1 MTERTTV
8 FLAGGGTGGHVF
20 PLLAVAQQLTQLHPG
35 LEPIFIGT
43 DRGLET
49 RLVPAAGY
57 RLELMSALPFRGV
70 GFAGASRSLISVA
83 KSLPRSRALLK
94 SHAPCAV
101 LSIGGYAAVPIALA
115 ARLGGI
121 PLALME
127 PNATPGLAQRVAGP
141 SARRVYT
148 AFAETKKYFAASRV
162 LETGVALRAGF
173 TPRPYGWGGKGHV
186 LRILVLGGSQGARTL
201 NELVAPALSKVKV
214 PLAITHQV
222 GRGNLVALR
231 QRYAEL
237 KRPGASV
244 IEFIE
249 DMASAIANAD
259 LVISRA
265 GAGAVAELCAVGRPS
280 ILVPLPISGD
290 HQLHNAQGLA
300 AAGGALCVPSAEAT
314 PESLAERITEL
325 AADAERLAMMA
336 DRARAWGRPDAA
348 RKIAEDFLD
357 LAGLTP
363 GAARKALPSAGAPP
377 APKSE
382 AKGHAVAVTTPRGS
396 NVTSAGGDA

>member
-1 MTERTTV
+1 VSESTTV

-70 GFAGASRSLISVA
+70 GLAGASRSLLSVA
-83 KSLPRSRALLK
+83 KSLPRSRELLK
-94 SHAPCAV
+94 RFAPRAV
-101 LSIGGYAAVPIALA
+101 LSVGGYAAVPIAVG

-127 PNATPGLAQRVAGP
+127 PNATPGLAQRLAGP

-162 LETGVALRAGF
+162 LETGVALRSGF
-173 TPRPYGWGGKGHV
+173 TPRPYTWGGKGSV
-186 LRILVLGGSQGARTL
+186 LRILVLGGSQGARSL
-201 NELVAPALSKVKV
+201 NDLVAPALSKVKV

-222 GRGNLVALR
+222 GRGNLIALR

-244 IEFIE
+244 IEFID

-300 AAGGALCVPSAEAT
+300 AAGGALCVSSVEAT
-314 PESLAERITEL
+314 PDSIAARIAEL
-325 AADAERLAMMA
+325 AADPERLAKMA
-336 DRARAWGRPDAA
+336 DSARAWGRPEAA
-348 RKIAEDFLD
+348 RRIAQDFLE

-363 GAARKALPSAGAPP
+363 GAARNALPSAGAPP

-382 AKGHAVAVTTPRGS
+382 AKGPSLAS
-396 NVTSAGGDA
+396 IGGNA